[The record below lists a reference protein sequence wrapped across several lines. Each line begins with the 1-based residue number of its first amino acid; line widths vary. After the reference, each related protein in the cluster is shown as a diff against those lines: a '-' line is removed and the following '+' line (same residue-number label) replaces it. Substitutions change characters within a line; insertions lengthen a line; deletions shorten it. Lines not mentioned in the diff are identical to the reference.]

1 VLRRPSE
8 AFEIDSRLRSITE
21 GLNNEILNGLRSL
34 SNENAAIIVQYI
46 SAMITETN
54 PSDNYRKDNIRF
66 LYLFSRYN
74 KNKPFRSMIRDNVIS
89 FLNSRRKP
97 ESSDPLHKWIG
108 TYNLYRIYLIRFFKW
123 LYSPNKEQS
132 KRPKPKVV
140 NNVPALRRKEKSI
153 YKPSDLWT
161 EEDDLIFL
169 KYCPSKRDKC
179 FHAMSWD
186 TGCRPHELLKLRI
199 KDITFKIFE
208 KKQYAEV
215 FVNGKTG
222 TRHIP
227 LIDSIPYLKD
237 YLNNEHPQEG
247 NPNAILLCAYGK
259 SINKAL
265 KSQSL
270 NYIYKNYK
278 NNFFPKL
285 LDGPKV
291 PQRDKEKIKEL
302 LKKPWNPYIRRHSAL
317 THKSKIL
324 KEHTLRQY
332 AGWTSNSNVPQ
343 RYINYFGDE
352 ASESLLQAYGII
364 TRDQGDLDILKPKQC
379 PNCNEPNKPDSK
391 FCAKCR
397 MVLTYDAYSET
408 LEKQQEKES
417 EMQKLKQKYEQDLK
431 LMREEMRETVKNE
444 LAQLMNRIKPEI
456 IKEGLLTSWITN

>member
-1 VLRRPSE
+1 VHYPISVLRRPSE

-302 LKKPWNPYIRRHSAL
+302 LKKP
-317 THKSKIL
+317 
-324 KEHTLRQY
+324 
-332 AGWTSNSNVPQ
+332 
-343 RYINYFGDE
+343 
-352 ASESLLQAYGII
+352 
-364 TRDQGDLDILKPKQC
+364 
-379 PNCNEPNKPDSK
+379 
-391 FCAKCR
+391 
-397 MVLTYDAYSET
+397 
-408 LEKQQEKES
+408 
-417 EMQKLKQKYEQDLK
+417 
-431 LMREEMRETVKNE
+431 
-444 LAQLMNRIKPEI
+444 
-456 IKEGLLTSWITN
+456 